1 LQYCAC
7 SRKVAV
13 ASGRSGTA
21 SSTSATIWN
30 AWRTSTTSSIVDVR
44 HRDGAA
50 AAWAAW
56 NSGIAGAIRDYVPTG
71 DPLSDE
77 DPGAGTWVARVPLPS
92 TVEPI
97 LGKHARIQLTV
108 TPRS

>member
-1 LQYCAC
+1 VQQEGCGSFGKERHGIFHFGDHLE
-7 SRKVAV
+7 RVADFDDV
-13 ASGRSGTA
+13 L
-21 SSTSATIWN
+21 
-30 AWRTSTTSSIVDVR
+30 IVDVR